1 MSSHQCPVA
10 LLNALG
16 VLPYAASF
24 DHVGPTLLSCDD
36 PHNLHNTQQTQAC
49 SVEHMQLIIPPRR
62 KLLCSN
68 RLLEKSREERPV
80 ENLIGYYM
88 KINYKLNEK
97 VISQLEVGH
106 FRSV

>member
-1 MSSHQCPVA
+1 MA

-62 KLLCSN
+62 KLLCSK
-68 RLLEKSREERPV
+68 RLSRRKAGRKLDWLLY
-80 ENLIGYYM
+80 EN
-88 KINYKLNEK
+88 KL
-97 VISQLEVGH
+97 
-106 FRSV
+106 